1 MHEVFYKCIDY
12 PLQNNFF
19 HDNYQVLDRTRI
31 KMPAEIGRQ
40 MLGVMDETGTLE
52 YGEVF
57 VQYSPVI
64 AAPGVKQSASLS

>member
-1 MHEVFYKCIDY
+1 
-12 PLQNNFF
+12 
-19 HDNYQVLDRTRI
+19 
-31 KMPAEIGRQ
+31 MPAEIGRQ

-64 AAPGVKQSASLS
+64 AAPGVNSFKNYLQRLLAMSNALFSVFEYFKTRLSLRFRI